1 MAARQAISTLT
12 KPASRLPAAIPT
24 LVLHCHVKPGA
35 NKVREGITAVTDTA
49 IEINI
54 AAPAQDGKANRALI
68 DILAQALVVRKSALE
83 IIQGSKS
90 RFKTVTC
97 PGAAISPDGAVGD
110 HLQAASLITQA
121 KSLLELHTAR

>member
-1 MAARQAISTLT
+1 MATRQAISTLT
-12 KPASRLPAAIPT
+12 KQASRLPALPT

-54 AAPAQDGKANRALI
+54 AAPAQDGKANKALLNV
-68 DILAQALVVRKSALE
+68 LAQALLVPKSVLE

-90 RFKTVTC
+90 RVKTVTC
-97 PGAAISPDGAVGD
+97 PGAAMSPDGAAD
-110 HLQAASLITQA
+110 DLPAASLIARA
-121 KSLLELHTAR
+121 KSRLELHISR